1 MRFGLSTAFKIS
13 ALGIGV
19 LMVSAAL
26 QAAPAPDGAAI
37 FKQTCVMCH
46 GANGKGMAALKTP
59 DFTDAK
65 WQASQKDKDLTDAI
79 KNGRKG
85 TAMQPFGGKLQDDE
99 IQALVHY
106 IRAFDSSKKK

>member
-1 MRFGLSTAFKIS
+1 MRFGFSAAFKI
-13 ALGIGV
+13 LGFGLGV
-19 LMVSAAL
+19 LMLGTSL
-26 QAAPAPDGAAI
+26 QAADAAAN
-37 FKQTCVMCH
+37 FKEKCVMCH
-46 GANGKGMAALKTP
+46 GSDGKGLAALKTP

-79 KNGRKG
+79 KNGKKG
-85 TAMQPFGGKLQDDE
+85 TMMQPFAGKLQDDE